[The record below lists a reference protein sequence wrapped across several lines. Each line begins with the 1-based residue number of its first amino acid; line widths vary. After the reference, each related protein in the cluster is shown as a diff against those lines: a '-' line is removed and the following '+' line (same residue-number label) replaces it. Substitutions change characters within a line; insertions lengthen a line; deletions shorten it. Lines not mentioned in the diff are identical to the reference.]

1 MKKILIIEDNDDIRE
16 NLAEILELAGYDAY
30 TAENGKIGIEKAE
43 QIIPDLILCDVMM
56 PVLDGY
62 GVLSILHK
70 KPVLTDIP
78 FIFLTA
84 KSEKT
89 DFRYGMNLGA
99 DDYITKPFE
108 TNELLSVI
116 DLRLAKSEKIKKA
129 FENGNVPPDLTH
141 FLNESKAVE
150 ALKDLTIDR
159 EVRAFLKKTVLYTEG
174 SIPRNMYFIQ
184 KGKVKLYKT
193 NDDGKELILN
203 ILGENGT
210 SQEHRE
216 HRGHRGHWGNFFGH
230 IAILSGGKYTESAMA
245 LEDCELIVLPVA
257 DFQSLLNSSREVS
270 AKFVKML
277 AGNVVANEE
286 HLLQLAYS
294 SVRKRVANTLV
305 LLQERYG
312 DKPISMLREDI
323 AALTGTAKETVIRTL
338 TDFRMEKL
346 IEVEDARIRVLKVEK
361 LKDMMN

>member
-16 NLAEILELAGYDAY
+16 NLAEILELAGYEAY
-30 TAENGKIGIEKAE
+30 TAENGKKGVEKAE
-43 QIIPDLILCDVMM
+43 QIVPDLILCDIMM

-62 GVLSILHK
+62 GVLSIVNK
-70 KPVLTDIP
+70 KPILADIP
-78 FIFLTA
+78 FVFLTA

-116 DLRLAKSEKIKKA
+116 EMRLVKSDKIKKS
-129 FENGNVPPDLTH
+129 FDLTGNGNRDFNH
-141 FLNESKAVE
+141 FINETKAVE
-150 ALKDLTIDR
+150 ALKTLTIDR
-159 EVRAFLKKTVLYTEG
+159 EVRSFLKKTEIYTEG
-174 SIPRNMYFIQ
+174 SNPRNVYFIQ
-184 KGKVKLYKT
+184 KGKVKIYKT
-193 NDDGKELILN
+193 NEDGKELILN

-216 HRGHRGHWGNFFGH
+216 DFFGH
-230 IAILSGGKYTESAMA
+230 MAILSGGHHTESAMA
-245 LEDCELIVLPVA
+245 LEDCELIVLPKE

-277 AGNVVANEE
+277 AGNIASQEE
-286 HLLQLAYS
+286 QLLQLAYS

-305 LLQERYG
+305 LLHDRYG
-312 DKPISMLREDI
+312 DTPISMLREDI
-323 AALTGTAKETVIRTL
+323 AALAGTAKETVIRTL
-338 TDFRMEKL
+338 TDFRTEKL
-346 IEVEDARIRVLKVEK
+346 IEVEDGRISVLKPEK
-361 LKDMMN
+361 LRSMMN

>member
-1 MKKILIIEDNDDIRE
+1 
-16 NLAEILELAGYDAY
+16 
-30 TAENGKIGIEKAE
+30 
-43 QIIPDLILCDVMM
+43 
-56 PVLDGY
+56 
-62 GVLSILHK
+62 
-70 KPVLTDIP
+70 
-78 FIFLTA
+78 
-84 KSEKT
+84 
-89 DFRYGMNLGA
+89 MNLGA

-108 TNELLSVI
+108 TNELLKVI
-116 DLRLAKSEKIKKA
+116 ELRLAKSEKIKKA
-129 FENGNVPPDLTH
+129 FENGNVSADLTH

-150 ALKDLTIDR
+150 ALKSLTIDR
-159 EVRAFLKKTVLYTEG
+159 EVRSFLKKTVLYTEG

-210 SQEHRE
+210 SRE
-216 HRGHRGHWGNFFGH
+216 HQGDFFGH

-277 AGNVVANEE
+277 AGNVASNEE

-294 SVRKRVANTLV
+294 SVRKRVANTLI
-305 LLQERYG
+305 LLYERYG

-346 IEVEDARIRVLKVEK
+346 IEVEDGRIKVLKIEK

>member
-16 NLAEILELAGYDAY
+16 NLAEILELAGYDAFM
-30 TAENGKIGIEKAE
+30 AENGKIGVEKAE
-43 QIIPDLILCDVMM
+43 QIVPDLILCDVMM

-62 GVLSILHK
+62 GVLSIVHK
-70 KPVLTDIP
+70 KPALTDIP

-108 TNELLSVI
+108 TNELLGVI
-116 DLRLAKSEKIKKA
+116 ELRLAKSEKIKKA
-129 FENGNVPPDLTH
+129 FENGKDNADLSH
-141 FLNESKAVE
+141 FINETKAIE

-159 EVRAFLKKTVLYTEG
+159 EVRTFLKKTVLYTEG
-174 SIPRNMYFIQ
+174 SIPRYVYFIQ

-203 ILGENGT
+203 ILNEKY
-210 SQEHRE
+210 
-216 HRGHRGHWGNFFGH
+216 FFGH
-230 IAILSGGKYTESAMA
+230 IAVLSGSKYTESAMA
-245 LEDCELIVLPVA
+245 LEDCELIVLPIA
-257 DFQSLLNSSREVS
+257 DFQSLLNSNREVS

-277 AGNVVANEE
+277 AGNVVSQEE
-286 HLLQLAYS
+286 QLLQLAYS

-312 DKPISMLREDI
+312 DTPISMLREDI

-338 TDFRMEKL
+338 TDFKTDKL
-346 IEVEDARIRVLKVEK
+346 IDVEDGRIKVLRVEK
-361 LKDMMN
+361 LRDMMN

>member
-43 QIIPDLILCDVMM
+43 QIVPDLILCDVMM

-62 GVLSILHK
+62 GVLSIAHK

-116 DLRLAKSEKIKKA
+116 ELRLAKSEKIKKA
-129 FENGNVPPDLTH
+129 FENGNVSADLTH

-150 ALKDLTIDR
+150 ALKSLTIDR
-159 EVRAFLKKTVLYTEG
+159 EVRSFLKKTVLYTEG

-210 SQEHRE
+210 SRE
-216 HRGHRGHWGNFFGH
+216 HQGDFFGH

-277 AGNVVANEE
+277 AGNVASNEE

-294 SVRKRVANTLV
+294 SVRKRVANTLI
-305 LLQERYG
+305 LLYERYG

-346 IEVEDARIRVLKVEK
+346 IEVEDGRIKVLKIEK

>member
-30 TAENGKIGIEKAE
+30 TAENGKKGVEKAE
-43 QIIPDLILCDVMM
+43 QILPDLILCDVMM

-62 GVLSILHK
+62 GVLSIANK
-70 KPVLTDIP
+70 KPALTDIP

-108 TNELLSVI
+108 TNELLKVI
-116 DLRLAKSEKIKKA
+116 ELRLVKSEKIKKSFDQNNNA
-129 FENGNVPPDLTH
+129 DLNH
-141 FLNESKAVE
+141 FISEAKALE
-150 ALKDLTIDR
+150 ALKDVTIDCETR
-159 EVRAFLKKTVLYTEG
+159 VFARKTAIYTEG
-174 SIPRNMYFIQ
+174 SNPRHVYFIK
-184 KGKVKLYKT
+184 KGKVKIYKT
-193 NDDGKELILN
+193 SDDGKELILN
-203 ILGENGT
+203 ILGEND
-210 SQEHRE
+210 
-216 HRGHRGHWGNFFGH
+216 FFGH
-230 IAILSGGKYTESAMA
+230 IALLSNGKYTESATA
-245 LEDCELIVLPVA
+245 LENCELTVLPAA
-257 DFQSLLNSSREVS
+257 DFQTLLSTNREVS

-277 AGNVVANEE
+277 AGNVVLQEE
-286 HLLQLAYS
+286 QLLQLAYS

-305 LLQERYG
+305 LLHERYG
-312 DKPISMLREDI
+312 DTPISMLREDI

-338 TDFRMEKL
+338 TDFKTNKL
-346 IEVEDARIRVLKVEK
+346 IDVEDGRIRVLKVEK